1 MDLQSLAIMESLPA
15 MVTPNRR
22 IASAGHCAAIIG
34 CFACDG
40 FGYRYGVEACTT
52 TGETNLPS
60 SIAELKRESLSGT
73 YIGIDPKL
81 DISYLLTE
89 QTAKERDA
97 IRVAFPKSVYDAF
110 AANHTDRR

>member
-1 MDLQSLAIMESLPA
+1 MESLQA

-22 IASAGHCAAIIG
+22 IANAGHCAAIIG
-34 CFACDG
+34 YFPCDG
-40 FGYRYGVEACTT
+40 FGYRYGVEACTS
-52 TGETNLPS
+52 TGETNLPG
-60 SIAELKRESLSGT
+60 SIGELRRESLSGT

-97 IRVAFPKSVYDAF
+97 IRVAFPKPVYDAF
-110 AANHTDRR
+110 AANRTDRR